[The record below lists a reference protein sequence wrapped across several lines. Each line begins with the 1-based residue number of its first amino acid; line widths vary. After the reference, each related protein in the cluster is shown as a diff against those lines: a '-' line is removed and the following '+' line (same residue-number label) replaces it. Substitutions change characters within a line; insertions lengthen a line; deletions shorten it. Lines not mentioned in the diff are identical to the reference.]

1 MKQMRAMSWAFIL
14 LVLTPAF
21 TGSQPAHAADA
32 NGFEWC
38 DITAPGNAAYPGNR
52 FGVNAGRGSVAY
64 SYRMAKH
71 EVTTG
76 QWLEFYNTFSTQSD
90 ALDHTMRS
98 NTGTWPT
105 LADTFYPFT
114 EPGDRRVLNPN
125 IPNAGRVAV
134 KGMSWR
140 IAALYCNWLH
150 HDRSSDW
157 NTIQTGA
164 YDARTFGQNPD
175 GTFTD
180 QLTRSAGAR
189 FWIPSL
195 DEWMKAVYFD
205 PANGGVWWNQPNSS
219 NTPLVP
225 GYPGMGQ
232 TSATLGST
240 EWIPTGSYP
249 DVRTPW
255 GLLDASGSASEWTE
269 EVAFAGFGRL
279 TGGSGDNDGTTSA
292 DDAGSQKAAAFY
304 QANIGVRI
312 ASVIPNPSSIA
323 VMAACLLCRMTRSR
337 RDVRGFSSA
346 LSG

>member
-1 MKQMRAMSWAFIL
+1 MKQMRAMSWAVL
-14 LVLTPAF
+14 LGAF
-21 TGSQPAHAADA
+21 WAAAAGLQPAHAADA
-32 NGFEWC
+32 SGFEWC
-38 DITAPGNAAYPGNR
+38 DITAPGNAAYSGNR
-52 FGVNAGRGSVAY
+52 FGVNAGRGSVSY

-90 ALDHTMRS
+90 ALEDVMRDS
-98 NTGTWPT
+98 TGTWPT
-105 LADTFYPFT
+105 AADPTYPFSA
-114 EPGDRRVLNPN
+114 PGGRDVLNPT
-125 IPNAGRVAV
+125 IPDAGRVAV

-150 HDRSSDW
+150 HEKSNDW

-205 PANGGVWWNQPNSS
+205 PRSGGVWWDQPNGS
-219 NTPLVP
+219 NTQLVP
-225 GYPGMGQ
+225 GFPGQGQ
-232 TSATLGST
+232 TSATLGAS
-240 EWIPTGSYP
+240 EWIPVGSYP

-269 EVAFAGFGRL
+269 QVAFAGFGRL
-279 TGGSGDNDGTTSA
+279 TCGSGDNDGTTTA
-292 DDAGSQKAAAFY
+292 DDAGSQSAAAFY
-304 QANIGVRI
+304 QTNIGVRI
-312 ASVIPNPSSIA
+312 ASVIPNPGSIA
-323 VMAACLLCRMTRSR
+323 VMAAWLLYQAARSR
-337 RDVRGFSSA
+337 RDVTRTTA
-346 LSG
+346 A